1 MHFGIITPAVPGHLH
16 PFGALGRELIRRGH
30 RATVFHMQDL
40 CPQVAAEGL
49 EFVPIGAAIC
59 PRGFLPRSLARIGEL
74 RGLAALR
81 FVVSQIRTTTEMFF
95 RDGPEAIR
103 AAGIDALLVDQTEAA
118 GGSIAERLGI
128 PFVTVCNAL
137 ALNREPGVPPPFTR
151 WSFRTGLAARLRN
164 RIGYA
169 ASDWVTMP
177 VYRVVARYRREWN
190 LPPLKSPEDSFS
202 KLAQISQQAQA
213 FDFPRRKLPDSFHY
227 VGPLRSPGAQDIPF
241 PWEKLNGRPLIYAS
255 VGTLQTGKSWMLRCF
270 AEACCKLD
278 VQLVM
283 AHGGALDQAAASP
296 LPGDPI
302 VVPFAPQRELL
313 AHAALAVSHA
323 GLNTVLDA
331 LSFGVPVVAVPI
343 AFEQPAIASR
353 LARCGAGYVIPMAR
367 LDAKRLREA
376 IVRVLKNVG
385 YRERAEAVQESI
397 NQAGGVERAAR
408 LIEDVLT
415 SPSRRK
421 IRS

>member
-1 MHFGIITPAVPGHLH
+1 V
-16 PFGALGRELIRRGH
+16 
-30 RATVFHMQDL
+30 
-40 CPQVAAEGL
+40 AEGL
-49 EFVPIGAAIC
+49 EFVPIGAANC
-59 PRGFLPRSLARIGEL
+59 PPGFRPHSLARIGQL
-74 RGLAALR
+74 RGLGALR

-103 AAGIDALLVDQTEAA
+103 AAGVDVLLVDQTEAA

-137 ALNREPGVPPPFTR
+137 TLNREPAVPPPFTS

-169 ASDWVTMP
+169 ASDWVIKP

-190 LPPLKSPEDSFS
+190 LPPLRSAEDSFS
-202 KLAQISQQAQA
+202 ELAQISQQPQA
-213 FDFPRRKLPDSFHY
+213 FDFPRRALPDSFHY
-227 VGPLRSPGAQDIPF
+227 VGPLRSPGAQEIPF
-241 PWEKLNGRPLIYAS
+241 PWEKLDGRPLIYAS

-270 AEACCKLD
+270 AEACCELD

-283 AHGGALDQAAASP
+283 AHGGGMDAAAVRS
-296 LPGDPI
+296 LPGDPV
-302 VVPFAPQRELL
+302 VVPFAPQRVLL
-313 AHAALAVSHA
+313 ARATLALSHA

-343 AFEQPAIASR
+343 AFEQPAIARR
-353 LARCGAGYVIPMAR
+353 LVWCGAGCVIPMAR
-367 LDAKRLREA
+367 LEAKRLRDT
-376 IVRVLKNVG
+376 IVRVLKNVR

-408 LIEDVLT
+408 LIEEVFG
-415 SPSRRK
+415 
-421 IRS
+421 

>member
-1 MHFGIITPAVPGHLH
+1 
-16 PFGALGRELIRRGH
+16 
-30 RATVFHMQDL
+30 
-40 CPQVAAEGL
+40 
-49 EFVPIGAAIC
+49 
-59 PRGFLPRSLARIGEL
+59 
-74 RGLAALR
+74 
-81 FVVSQIRTTTEMFF
+81 
-95 RDGPEAIR
+95 
-103 AAGIDALLVDQTEAA
+103 
-118 GGSIAERLGI
+118 
-128 PFVTVCNAL
+128 
-137 ALNREPGVPPPFTR
+137 
-151 WSFRTGLAARLRN
+151 
-164 RIGYA
+164 
-169 ASDWVTMP
+169 
-177 VYRVVARYRREWN
+177 
-190 LPPLKSPEDSFS
+190 
-202 KLAQISQQAQA
+202 
-213 FDFPRRKLPDSFHY
+213 